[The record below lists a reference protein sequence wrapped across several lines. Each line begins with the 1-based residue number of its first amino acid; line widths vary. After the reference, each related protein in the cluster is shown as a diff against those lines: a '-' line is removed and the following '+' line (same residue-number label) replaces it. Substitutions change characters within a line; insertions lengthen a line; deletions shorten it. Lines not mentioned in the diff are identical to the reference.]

1 MDETPKQLVGET
13 KEKIKMESGQ
23 PEKHDY
29 EYKKNGVC
37 NIFMAVEPLI
47 GKRFTKVTQYKR
59 NSDWT
64 YFIKEI

>member
-47 GKRFTKVTQYKR
+47 GKRFTKVT
-59 NSDWT
+59 
-64 YFIKEI
+64 